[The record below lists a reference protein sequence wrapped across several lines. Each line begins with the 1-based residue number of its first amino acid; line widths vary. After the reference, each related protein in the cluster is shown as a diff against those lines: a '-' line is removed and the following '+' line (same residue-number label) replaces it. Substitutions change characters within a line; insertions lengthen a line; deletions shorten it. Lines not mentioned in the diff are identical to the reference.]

1 MLPEASGE
9 GQAGPGSPSQPAP
22 GCGCPAQHSVEAVCE
37 EGMGHGCGAHEDV
50 TASEAGGGELE
61 GGREEG
67 GQREKGARRGQ
78 MRDRLVGL
86 HRRARW
92 CGRGVSSRA
101 HERKGG
107 GEQVDSP
114 PDLTSPHLNSR
125 GKPGADREGGE
136 AMVCAVLS
144 REKDKEQPSGRWRRT
159 HPSCGCQRCQGD
171 RAQTA
176 APGKGD
182 ASRWLGESEPT
193 AWGHPLLTG
202 PTGCTSP
209 PREASGASTTDHP
222 VSLSKF

>member
-1 MLPEASGE
+1 MASFRVSRCFRKPVGR
-9 GQAGPGSPSQPAP
+9 ARWVLGPHLSQHL
-22 GCGCPAQHSVEAVCE
+22 GVGCPAQHSVEPVCE
-37 EGMGHGCGAHEDV
+37 EGMGRRCGAHEDV

-61 GGREEG
+61 GGREVG

-78 MRDRLVGL
+78 MRDQLVGL

-107 GEQVDSP
+107 GEQADSP

-136 AMVCAVLS
+136 AMVCAILS

-159 HPSCGCQRCQGD
+159 HPSWGCQEV
-171 RAQTA
+171 
-176 APGKGD
+176 PGGSSPD
-182 ASRWLGESEPT
+182 CCSRERG
-193 AWGHPLLTG
+193 
-202 PTGCTSP
+202 
-209 PREASGASTTDHP
+209 RQ
-222 VSLSKF
+222 